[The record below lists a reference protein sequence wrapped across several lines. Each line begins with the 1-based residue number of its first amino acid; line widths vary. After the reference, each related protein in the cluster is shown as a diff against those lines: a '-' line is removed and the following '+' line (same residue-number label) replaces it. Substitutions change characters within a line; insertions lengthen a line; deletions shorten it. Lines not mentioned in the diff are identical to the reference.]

1 MAASKPSFMVALQDM
16 QHQLFS
22 ELNAPLAKSSEFGI
36 DFIVIAQNLVAR
48 LTQVNRVAMADPSA
62 LTYQR
67 NQDAINFVG
76 ALFQY
81 ILDGD
86 SLAEPLKG
94 LIARLQIPVLKMAI
108 LSNSFSA
115 NEEHPTRKLL
125 SALVSAGI
133 GWLPIAG
140 VEKDPLYKKIEK
152 VVMQVLR
159 DFGVDTQVFV
169 DAVIKFPVFHEKSV
183 RRSELV
189 AKRSEDSEGAKASA
203 EMPRNHI
210 AAILDERLE
219 DGDYPAVLVKMLQ

>member
-1 MAASKPSFMVALQDM
+1 
-16 QHQLFS
+16 
-22 ELNAPLAKSSEFGI
+22 
-36 DFIVIAQNLVAR
+36 
-48 LTQVNRVAMADPSA
+48 
-62 LTYQR
+62 
-67 NQDAINFVG
+67 
-76 ALFQY
+76 
-81 ILDGD
+81 
-86 SLAEPLKG
+86 
-94 LIARLQIPVLKMAI
+94 
-108 LSNSFSA
+108 
-115 NEEHPTRKLL
+115 
-125 SALVSAGI
+125 
-133 GWLPIAG
+133 